1 MRPLRNMF
9 AAILLLSG
17 AALWA
22 TARAE
27 DGAGRTPTPHPPRAQ
42 GEHCVADTDFMRRN
56 HMKMMMAHR
65 QDVLHEGVRTP
76 QFNISGCVNC
86 HAVKGEDG
94 KPVSFASPQHF
105 CRSCHTYAAVKIDCF
120 ECHNSRPETDG
131 KAAAAEIDGEDAAR
145 LAAFLRETKQ

>member
-1 MRPLRNMF
+1 MRPLRNIF
-9 AAILLLSG
+9 AAILLLGG
-17 AALWA
+17 AALWGSA
-22 TARAE
+22 QAG
-27 DGAGRTPTPHPPRAQ
+27 DAGRTPSPQPPRGQ
-42 GEHCVADTDFMRRN
+42 GEHCVANTDFMRRN

-76 QFNISGCVNC
+76 QFNLSGCVNC

-94 KPVSFASPQHF
+94 QPVSFASPQHF

-131 KAAAAEIDGEDAAR
+131 KAAATTIDGEDAAR
-145 LAAFLRETKQ
+145 LAAFLREKKQ

>member
-1 MRPLRNMF
+1 MRPLRNIF
-9 AAILLLSG
+9 AALLLLGG

-22 TARAE
+22 SARAE
-27 DGAGRTPTPHPPRAQ
+27 DGAGRTPAPHPPRGQ

-76 QFNISGCVNC
+76 TFNISGCVNC

-120 ECHNSRPETDG
+120 ECHNSRPEGDG
-131 KAAAAEIDGEDAAR
+131 KAAAKTIDGEDAAK
-145 LAAFLRETKQ
+145 LAAFLRETKP